1 MHGLE
6 IWAAPRRMPPTEP
19 PCIGRH
25 EPSAGS
31 LAGRSQFEKADYV
44 RRRDAVNETR
54 LLSGAGDL
62 AGIAQMKWQG
72 GPSRYRY
79 RRERRRGDDVALRI
93 RQVGDARPT
102 SPRSRRPLTLPLTV
116 AWLVVVTWGVVRV
129 GRARRSPRR

>member
-1 MHGLE
+1 ML
-6 IWAAPRRMPPTEP
+6 
-19 PCIGRH
+19 
-25 EPSAGS
+25 
-31 LAGRSQFEKADYV
+31 V
-44 RRRDAVNETR
+44 
-54 LLSGAGDL
+54 
-62 AGIAQMKWQG
+62 IAQMKWQG